1 MNSKVA
7 EMFTTLHQRKNN
19 KNIKTHNNQA
29 NRMNPRINKIN
40 IKSQLRNQKV
50 KMNRIQMK

>member
-1 MNSKVA
+1 
-7 EMFTTLHQRKNN
+7 MFTTLHQRKNN